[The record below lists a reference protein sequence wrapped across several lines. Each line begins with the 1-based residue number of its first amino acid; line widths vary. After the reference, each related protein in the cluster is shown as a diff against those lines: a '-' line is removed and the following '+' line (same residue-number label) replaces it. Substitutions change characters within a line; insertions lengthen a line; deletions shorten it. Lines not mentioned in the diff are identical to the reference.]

1 MNQVTKSVVA
11 PAAAKAAPKAAPRS
25 AAKKTPFYAA
35 LLADALMGKFG
46 NLLQGF
52 YVNALSY
59 HMKQKTV
66 FPRARIAGVELLN
79 QKDAVAFLEKHKGT
93 SIPAGSKTGQRLFDE
108 MMVQTKK

>member
-1 MNQVTKSVVA
+1 MTQVTKTA
-11 PAAAKAAPKAAPRS
+11 PATKAAPRVRT
-25 AAKKTPFYAA
+25 AAKPKTPFYAA

-46 NLLQGF
+46 ALLQGF
-52 YVNALSY
+52 YVSAIGY
-59 HMKQKTV
+59 HVKQKTT

-93 SIPAGSKTGQRLFDE
+93 SIPAGSKVGQRLFDE